1 MQASAT
7 INFTQIRETNDL
19 AQTIEKYLGAPQR
32 GKWLCP
38 FHREKTPSF
47 CLKADRFKCFG
58 CGVGGDIVDF
68 VALME
73 KLSIKEAAQRLGG
86 FVLDLGLT
94 PAQIAAKQA
103 EIKAER
109 ERRRIQQQA
118 EEKAKQT
125 KALERLAGLTGRVE
139 LYHSQVGQD
148 LGYWQSEGIQPH
160 TIKQYK
166 LGYCP
171 AFPVWGQVDGEYRI
185 VERCPSYV
193 IPYFHYGELVSIRH
207 RLSGREGDKYRP
219 EFAGLPAQLYNV
231 DCLEELEFSALEPGE
246 VCLVE
251 GEKKALVLGQQAIQA
266 VGLPGVEAWKGHKEE
281 WLPLFRNTSCVYVIL
296 DPNAERQAIELTQ
309 TFNSSGINALLVKMP
324 CKPDDYFVRLGGS
337 TQGFMRIL
345 EQGRKNG

>member
-1 MQASAT
+1 MSAPIS

-19 AQTIEKYLGAPQR
+19 AQTIEKYLGQPQR

-47 CLKADRFKCFG
+47 CLKDDRFKCFG

-86 FVLDLGLT
+86 FILDLGLT

-109 ERRRIQQQA
+109 ERKRVEQQA
-118 EEKAKQT
+118 EEKVKQS
-125 KALERLAGLTGRVE
+125 KALERVSQMTSKVE
-139 LYHSQVGQD
+139 YYHSQVDQAQD
-148 LGYWQSEGIQPH
+148 YWLSEGILPH
-160 TIKQYK
+160 TVKAYK

-171 AFPVWGQVDGEYRI
+171 NFPIWKDRAIAEY
-185 VERCPSYV
+185 VPSYV

-207 RLSGREGDKYRP
+207 RLAGREGDKYRP
-219 EFAGLPAQLYNV
+219 EFAGLPAMLYNV
-231 DCLEELEFSALEPGE
+231 DCLDELEFSALEPGE
-246 VCLVE
+246 VALVE

-266 VGLPGVEAWKGHKEE
+266 VGLPGVEAWKRYESE
-281 WLPLFRNTSCVYVIL
+281 WLPLFKNTSTVYVIL
-296 DPNAERQAIELTQ
+296 DPQAEERAREITAA
-309 TFNSSGINALLVKMP
+309 FNGNGIKAKYVVLP
-324 CKPDDYFVRLGGS
+324 CKPDDYFTKHGG
-337 TQGFMRIL
+337 TIQNFLRIL
-345 EQGRKNG
+345 EQGRRG

>member
-1 MQASAT
+1 MSTPAT

-19 AQTIEKYLGAPQR
+19 ASTVERYLGPPAR
-32 GKWLCP
+32 NKWLCP

-94 PAQIAAKQA
+94 PDQIAAKQA

-109 ERRRIQQQA
+109 ERLRVQQQA
-118 EEKAKQT
+118 EEKAKQG

-139 LYHSQVGQD
+139 LYHSQVGQALD
-148 LGYWQSEGIQPH
+148 YWTSEGIAAH
-160 TIKQYK
+160 TIKAYK

-171 AFPVWGQVDGEYRI
+171 AFPVWGQVEGEYKI
-185 VERCPSYV
+185 IEHCPSYV

-207 RLSGREGDKYRP
+207 RLKDRDGDKYRP
-219 EFAGLPAQLYNV
+219 EFAGLPAQLFNI
-231 DCLEELEFSALEPGE
+231 DCLDELEFSALESGE

-266 VGLPGVEAWKGHKEE
+266 VGLPGVEAWKRYESE
-281 WLPLFRNTSCVYVIL
+281 WLPLFRSTSTVYVIL
-296 DPNAERQAIELTQ
+296 DPNAEQQAKEITAK
-309 TFNSSGINALLVKMP
+309 FNSNGISALMVTTPQKVDDMFVKYGCTLP
-324 CKPDDYFVRLGGS
+324 AF
-337 TQGFMRIL
+337 TRIVQ
-345 EQGRKNG
+345 QGRKIA